1 MYQRLGSWLESLDGN
16 SAAIERGHS
25 LLQRAYQ
32 AFVFVAQCEAIQEIA
47 LTQFQGRFSQL
58 EGAPNKVHAWSPAV
72 AKLLVDLSAS
82 LAALR
87 LLQNETWQ
95 FTASAFNIKGA
106 PQSLHDAY
114 NTMRKSSVMK
124 VRQDHWVNVLPAEVA
139 SIFMVYWDEQGK
151 LLASY
156 RDVDQRHSIL
166 ARNCFLDCGSQAFSR
181 LWVCLP
187 DNPDDK
193 SLKKFTY
200 IKNTDGIELAIQQ
213 INTLHHL
220 LDGIAQSLGF
230 LPQPI
235 KQSINFSPAITLED
249 GAIKSTAILLLDELG
264 TRALALGQNEER
276 RVTIRNC

>member
-1 MYQRLGSWLESLDGN
+1 
-16 SAAIERGHS
+16 
-25 LLQRAYQ
+25 
-32 AFVFVAQCEAIQEIA
+32 
-47 LTQFQGRFSQL
+47 
-58 EGAPNKVHAWSPAV
+58 
-72 AKLLVDLSAS
+72 
-82 LAALR
+82 
-87 LLQNETWQ
+87 
-95 FTASAFNIKGA
+95 
-106 PQSLHDAY
+106 
-114 NTMRKSSVMK
+114 
-124 VRQDHWVNVLPAEVA
+124 
-139 SIFMVYWDEQGK
+139 
-151 LLASY
+151 
-156 RDVDQRHSIL
+156 
-166 ARNCFLDCGSQAFSR
+166 
-181 LWVCLP
+181 LP